1 MANGKSLRKLLQH
14 TACRHL
20 QGPDAAD
27 VVIAAVTDDSREVTS
42 GALFVAVSG
51 EQCDGH
57 RFIGA
62 AIERGC
68 CAVVVESGQAER
80 VSIIDG
86 RIAVYCVENTRRQL
100 SLIVAAFYDH
110 PEKALKLIGLT
121 GTNGKTTISYLLEKV
136 LEDQGEQVGVLG
148 TIGYRYSDS
157 EKVKWQFDAPLTT
170 PDPLILQKMLRRMV
184 DAGVTAVIME
194 ASSHALVQQ
203 RLAGIRF
210 DIAAFTNLSHDHL
223 DYHASMEEYF
233 HAKSLLFTNHL
244 RDSGTAVITF
254 QNDDS
259 EDLNRWPA
267 DMEKLLQ
274 HHGVPAI
281 CCGAGPAHDFQPIT
295 VEIAIDKIRASLQ
308 TPQGVVQ
315 VESPLVGRFNVENIM
330 TTLAI
335 AFAMGVDTARAAES
349 LARASGAPG
358 RLERITLKNCGSA
371 GAAVFVDYAHTPDA
385 LLNVLRTLQG
395 LPHKRLICVFGCGG
409 QRDRAKRPIMGG
421 IAAKYADVAIVT
433 DDNPRSEPPGEIL
446 QQILEGIL
454 KERLEEKDKDWLL
467 NGGQGKGFVV
477 LGDRREAI
485 GSAVQSGGAGDIV
498 IIAGKGHEKYQLTNQ
513 GKRFFDDGLEVR
525 QAMLCWNR
533 EAVTEAL
540 QVVPVGGAEH
550 ITFQGISTDTRALRK
565 NEVFLALQGE
575 SFDGHRYIDQALRS
589 GASAL
594 VVNQNVS
601 NRVSNI
607 DFPGV
612 PVYKVPDTLEALGEL
627 AAYRRRKMAHLAAPQ
642 VVAITGSSGKT
653 TIKEM
658 TAAIFARQ
666 WPDSDRAPSGRVLKT
681 AGNFNNRVGL
691 PLSLLPIELKHRA
704 VVLEMGMNTPGEIA
718 RLTAIADPDIGC
730 IVNVHG
736 AHLEGMGSIEG
747 VAREKE
753 CLFAGCRKEST
764 LVVNLDDAHVLAAA
778 EKYDQKKVFYTMN
791 AAFLSRADMAALDV
805 SCQADG
811 TMSYELAIGPDR
823 HHVTLCVPGKH
834 NVANSL
840 AAAAIGHAAGI
851 ESEVIVT
858 GLATFRAPEKRMETV
873 KAAAGYSII
882 NDTYNANPASM
893 RAGLDTL
900 TMMPGRAKVAVLG
913 DMLELGES
921 SGQAHYELGEKAA
934 QYGLAALLLTGAF
947 AERVAAGAVAGGMP
961 RQHIEL
967 FDEKAKI
974 ADRLNEMTADGTLM
988 KDSWVFIKASRGI
1001 QLETVVERLI
1011 A

>member
-1 MANGKSLRKLLQH
+1 MANTKSLDKLLQH
-14 TACRHL
+14 TSCCHL

-27 VVIAAVTDDSREVTS
+27 VMIAAVTNDSRKVTS
-42 GALFVAVSG
+42 GALFVAVAG
-51 EQCDGH
+51 EQSDGH
-57 RFIGA
+57 RYIGA
-62 AIERGC
+62 AVEKGC
-68 CAVVVESGQAER
+68 GAVVVDSGQAER
-80 VSIIDG
+80 VSISNG
-86 RIAVYCVENTRRQL
+86 RIAVYCVEDTRREL
-100 SLIVAAFYDH
+100 SLIVAAFYDY
-110 PEKALKLIGLT
+110 PQKALKLIGLT

-136 LEDQGEQVGVLG
+136 LEDPGEQVGVLG

-157 EKVKWQFDAPLTT
+157 AKVKWQFDAPLTT

-184 DAGVTAVIME
+184 DAGVTVVIME

-233 HAKSLLFTNHL
+233 RAKSLLFTNHL
-244 RDSGTAVITF
+244 KHSGTAVITF
-254 QNDDS
+254 RNDDS
-259 EDLNRWPA
+259 VDRNRWPA
-267 DMEKLLQ
+267 AMEKLLQ

-281 CCGAGPAHDFQPIT
+281 CCGSGPTHDFQPKT
-295 VEIAIDKIRASLQ
+295 VEIAMDNIRASLQ

-335 AFAMGVDTARAAES
+335 AFAMKIDTSRAAAS

-358 RLERITLKNCGSA
+358 RLERITLANGGSA

-395 LPHKRLICVFGCGG
+395 LPHNRLICVFGCGG
-409 QRDRAKRPIMGG
+409 DRDRAKRPLMGS
-421 IAAKYADVAIVT
+421 IAARYADIAVVT

-446 QQILEGIL
+446 QQILEGIHG
-454 KERLEEKDKDWLL
+454 ERLEPKDEDWLL
-467 NGGQGKGFVV
+467 NRGEGRGFVV
-477 LGDRREAI
+477 LGDRHEAI
-485 GSAVQSGGAGDIV
+485 RTAVQSAGADDIV

-513 GKRFFDDGLEVR
+513 GKRFFDDSLEVR

-533 EAVTEAL
+533 EAVAEAL
-540 QVVPVGGAEH
+540 QVNPVGGAEH
-550 ITFQGISTDTRALRK
+550 VIFQGISTDTRTLRK

-589 GASAL
+589 GASGL
-594 VVNQNVS
+594 IVDQNVS
-601 NRVSNI
+601 NGVSNI
-607 DFPGV
+607 DFRGI
-612 PVYKVPDTLEALGEL
+612 PVYKVPDTLEALGAL
-627 AAYRRRKMAHLAAPQ
+627 AAYRRTKVASLTAPQ

-658 TAAIFARQ
+658 TAAIFAQQ
-666 WPDSDRAPSGRVLKT
+666 WPDSDRTPCGRVLKT
-681 AGNFNNRVGL
+681 SGNFNNRVGL
-691 PLSLLPIELKHRA
+691 PLSLLPMELKHRA

-778 EKYDQKKVFYTMN
+778 EKYEQKKVFYTMN
-791 AAFLSRADMAALDV
+791 ADSFPGADMAALDV

-811 TMSYELAIGPDR
+811 TMAYELAIGPER
-823 HHVTLCVPGKH
+823 HHVALCVPGKH

-840 AAAAIGHAAGI
+840 AAAAIAHAAGI
-851 ESEVIVT
+851 EAEAIIT
-858 GLATFRAPEKRMETV
+858 GLAMFRAPEKRMEII

-882 NDTYNANPASM
+882 NDTYNANPVSM
-893 RAGLDTL
+893 RAGLETL
-900 TMMPGRAKVAVLG
+900 AMMPGGAKIAVLG

-921 SGQAHYELGEKAA
+921 SGQAHFELGEKAA
-934 QYGLAALLLTGAF
+934 QYDLAALLLTGAF
-947 AERVAAGAVAGGMP
+947 AKRMAAGAVAGGMA

-967 FDEKAKI
+967 FNEKRKI
-974 ADRLNEMTADGTLM
+974 ADRLNEMAVQGALM
-988 KDSWVFIKASRGI
+988 NDSWIFIKASRGI

>member
-1 MANGKSLRKLLQH
+1 MANIKSLRKLLQH
-14 TACRHL
+14 TTCRHL
-20 QGPDAAD
+20 RGPAAAD
-27 VVIAAVTDDSREVTS
+27 VMIAAVTNDSRDVIG

-57 RFIGA
+57 RYIGA
-62 AIERGC
+62 AVEKGC
-68 CAVVVESGQAER
+68 GAVVVDSGKAELA
-80 VSIIDG
+80 SIIDE
-86 RIAVYCVENTRRQL
+86 RIAVYCVESTRREL
-100 SLIVAAFYDH
+100 SRIVAAFYDY
-110 PEKALKLIGLT
+110 PGEALKLIGLT

-157 EKVKWQFDAPLTT
+157 EKAKWQYDAPLTT

-203 RLAGIRF
+203 RLAGICF
-210 DIAAFTNLSHDHL
+210 DVAAFTNLSHDHL
-223 DYHASMEEYF
+223 DYHGSMEDYF
-233 HAKSLLFTNHL
+233 RAKSLLFTNHL
-244 RDSGTAVITF
+244 KHSGRAVITF
-254 QNDDS
+254 QGDDS
-259 EDLNRWPA
+259 AGLNRWSA

-274 HHGVPAI
+274 HHGVPVV
-281 CCGAGPAHDFQPIT
+281 CCGNGVAHDFQPIT
-295 VEIAIDKIRASLQ
+295 VEIAIDKIVASLQ

-315 VESPLVGRFNVENIM
+315 VNSPLVGRFNVENIM

-335 AFAMGVDTARAAES
+335 ASAMEIDTAKAAAS
-349 LARASGAPG
+349 LARATGAPG
-358 RLERITLKNCGSA
+358 RLERIIQKNG
-371 GAAVFVDYAHTPDA
+371 GTTRAAIFVDYAHTPDA

-409 QRDRAKRPIMGG
+409 DRDREKRPLMGG
-421 IAAKYADVAIVT
+421 IAGKYADVAVVT
-433 DDNPRSEPPGEIL
+433 DDNPRSEGPGEIL
-446 QQILEGIL
+446 QQILDGIRE
-454 KERLEEKDKDWLL
+454 ERLEEKDKDWLL
-467 NGGQGKGFVV
+467 DRGQGKGFVV
-477 LGDRREAI
+477 LGNRREAI
-485 GSAVQSGGAGDIV
+485 RCAVQSAGAGDIV

-513 GKRFFDDGLEVR
+513 GRRFFDDTLEVR
-525 QAMLCWNR
+525 QAMLSWDR
-533 EAVTEAL
+533 ENVAEVL
-540 QVVPVGGAEH
+540 QVAPVGGAEH
-550 ITFQGISTDTRALRK
+550 ITFQGISTDTRTLRK

-575 SFDGHRYIDQALRS
+575 SFDGHQYIDQALRA

-594 VVNQNVS
+594 VVDQKIP
-601 NRVSNI
+601 NI
-607 DFPGV
+607 EFPGV
-612 PVYKVPDTLEALGEL
+612 PVYKVPDTLEALGAL
-627 AAYRRRKMAHLAAPQ
+627 AAYRRKKMASLTAPQ
-642 VVAITGSSGKT
+642 VVGITGSSGKT

-658 TAAIFARQ
+658 TAAIFTQQ
-666 WPDSDRAPSGRVLKT
+666 WPDSDRAPCGRVLKT
-681 AGNFNNRVGL
+681 EGNFNNRVGL

-704 VVLEMGMNTPGEIA
+704 VVLEMGMDTPGEVG
-718 RLTAIADPDIGC
+718 RLTGIADPDISC

-753 CLFAGCRKEST
+753 RLFADSRAEAT
-764 LVVNLDDAHVLAAA
+764 LVVNLDDAHVRAAA
-778 EKYDQKKVFYTMN
+778 EKYERKKVFYTMEQQY
-791 AAFLSRADMAALDV
+791 LSRADVAATAV

-811 TMSYELAIGPDR
+811 MMAYDLVIDGQCN
-823 HHVTLCVPGKH
+823 HVKLCVPGKH

-840 AAAAIGHAAGI
+840 AAAAIAYAAGI
-851 ESEVIVT
+851 EPEVIVA
-858 GLATFRAPEKRMETV
+858 GLAMFRAPEKRMETV

-900 TMMPGRAKVAVLG
+900 AMMPGGVKIAVLG

-947 AERVAAGAVAGGMP
+947 AERMAAGAMAGGMA
-961 RQHIEL
+961 QHNIEL
-967 FDEKAKI
+967 FDEKEKI
-974 ADRLNEMTADGTLM
+974 ADRLTEMTKDGTLRN
-988 KDSWVFIKASRGI
+988 DSWVFVKASRGI
-1001 QLETVVERLI
+1001 RLETVVERLI